1 MVLIGL
7 LSYSEAI
14 TLIVAQEF
22 ERDPQA
28 DVLADESF
36 L

>member
-1 MVLIGL
+1 MKVSIMVLLGH

-22 ERDPQA
+22 ERDP
-28 DVLADESF
+28 
-36 L
+36 